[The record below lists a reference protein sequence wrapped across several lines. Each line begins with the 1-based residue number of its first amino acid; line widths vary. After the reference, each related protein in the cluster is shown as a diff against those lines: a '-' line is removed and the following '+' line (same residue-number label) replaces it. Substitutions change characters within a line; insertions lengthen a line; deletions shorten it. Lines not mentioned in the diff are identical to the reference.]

1 MLTRRVFL
9 GEVSRGV
16 TVWSPRVPSFAGN
29 APVVRSLCAVPYHPL
44 VILRLLSTPRRRV
57 AAVLTVTA
65 TVVAFGSWVLW
76 PVYDS
81 SCVVYSGSYIPM
93 NAPKAEADAAVQRHD
108 DKALADGACGP
119 KRARFHNWTR

>member
-1 MLTRRVFL
+1 MT
-9 GEVSRGV
+9 SR
-16 TVWSPRVPSFAGN
+16 P
-29 APVVRSLCAVPYHPL
+29 
-44 VILRLLSTPRRRV
+44 LSTPCRRV

-65 TVVAFGSWVLW
+65 AVIAFGAWVLW

-93 NAPKAEADAAVQRHD
+93 NAPKAEVDAAAQRGY
-108 DKALADGACGP
+108 DKPLADGVCGP

>member
-1 MLTRRVFL
+1 MIF
-9 GEVSRGV
+9 
-16 TVWSPRVPSFAGN
+16 
-29 APVVRSLCAVPYHPL
+29 
-44 VILRLLSTPRRRV
+44 RLLSTPRRRV

-65 TVVAFGSWVLW
+65 AVVAFGSWVLW

-93 NAPKAEADAAVQRHD
+93 NAPKAEVDAAVQRRY